1 MGDHYEGIPL
11 RPESRT
17 VKFQSKCVSRDHFE
31 KCRELRDFRTKL
43 SEKPEKKLENS
54 LSERKILGGDSG
66 QLTFASEPDF

>member
-1 MGDHYEGIPL
+1 MGDHYEVVPL

-17 VKFQSKCVSRDHFE
+17 VKVQSKCVSRDQFE
-31 KCRELRDFRTKL
+31 KCRFRDFRTNL